1 MSGFVVR
8 KLGVGGAIASA
19 VLVGL
24 PVFGALAAVTAAPV
38 AAQLRSDGFEFLK
51 AVKDRDGDAA
61 TQMLNQPGTQVVNTR
76 DISSGD
82 TGLHVVA
89 ERRDVLW
96 IRFLL
101 QRGAN
106 PNIRNKRGITPLQLA
121 TTLGF
126 VDGVEELI
134 KGGADI
140 EVSDAQGETPLITAV
155 HQRNIPLISRLLKQ
169 GSNPDRNDNS
179 GRSARDYA
187 ELMSAND
194 QIMDEFRAA
203 DADRKNKG
211 TTKNYGPSL

>member
-19 VLVGL
+19 VFVGV
-24 PVFGALAAVTAAPV
+24 PVIGTIAMIAAAPLS
-38 AAQLRSDGFEFLK
+38 AQLYSEGYEFLK
-51 AVKDRDGDAA
+51 AVKDRDGDAV
-61 TQMLNQPGTQVVNTR
+61 TQLLNQPGTQVVNTR

-106 PNIRNKRGITPLQLA
+106 PNIRNKKGMTPLQLA

-134 KGGADI
+134 KGGADV

-155 HQRNIPLISRLLKQ
+155 HQRNIPLIARLLKQ
-169 GSNPDRNDNS
+169 GANPDRNDNS

-187 ELMSAND
+187 GLLGAND
-194 QIMDEFRAA
+194 QIMDEFKAA
-203 DADRKNKG
+203 DADRGKQG
-211 TTKNYGPSL
+211 TTKDYGPSL